1 MKKIFA
7 SVMACALA
15 LFLIC
20 GCNSVVA
27 ERAEQVSPEN
37 SLTETVGERFGQE
50 VKLRREEL
58 IAFHNHGEKY
68 PAGFA
73 FPELASAGYE
83 RVVGSASTAE
93 EACEVVREHFNSG
106 YCKTVVS
113 ELRAQTDCYFGVY
126 AKWAYYQ
133 NGDFTKEPTS
143 YYDELV
149 VSFNK
154 SKYDAENERFFT
166 KDEGEIKQILD
177 YLYYSR
183 SYNLWGYKVY
193 KSNLTRKSG
202 KFEYE
207 IYALEVCYGDWG
219 IQDELSFV
227 KETRAVDWMT
237 GKAGAAK
244 EELLQTVYVD
254 GDGIKYGGMFE

>member
-20 GCNSVVA
+20 GCNAVVA
-27 ERAEQVSPEN
+27 ERTEQVMPQN
-37 SLTETVGERFGQE
+37 SAREHLTERSGQVTLNRDE
-50 VKLRREEL
+50 I
-58 IAFHNHGEKY
+58 IALHEKEEKY
-68 PAGFA
+68 PATFGFK
-73 FPELASAGYE
+73 ELEKEGYG
-83 RVVGSASTAE
+83 RVVNSASSAK
-93 EACEVVREHFNSG
+93 EACGIVTERFNSG
-106 YCKTVVS
+106 HCKTVAS

-133 NGDFTKEPTS
+133 SGDFTKEPTS

-154 SKYDAENERFFT
+154 SKYDSENERFFT

-177 YLYYSR
+177 HLYYSG
-183 SYNLWGYKVY
+183 SYNWGGYKVY